1 MVLIGFTLVKIR
13 ARIDYTT
20 NIFIAAQRVGCSF
33 AHGVGRRVAC
43 SFPGDVPGESSV
55 RVVAVPATPAFD
67 HCASHPAAGVAE
79 PATDPRRRTPLTV
92 SIRPVDR
99 PPFQCSHDSTVSPSR
114 LRLPPVL
121 DPRAPPLL
129 PYDRRTQPLILQIDD
144 PPTQPDPRERRHA
157 EAILELP
164 RLRAQRPRPE
174 AIPPR
179 PITNLRQAGDDA
191 LVVDRDLRR
200 QRATARRS
208 SRPSLLRVPEVC
220 VALKDCRYVGAGFE
234 DRGYRLGAF
243 DCGRAC
249 VVGGEGESDAAVEAA
264 E

>member
-1 MVLIGFTLVKIR
+1 MPLR
-13 ARIDYTT
+13 QHAR
-20 NIFIAAQRVGCSF
+20 
-33 AHGVGRRVAC
+33 RRVA
-43 SFPGDVPGESSV
+43 VHYETSSSPPSA
-55 RVVAVPATPAFD
+55 RSHEIFD
-67 HCASHPAAGVAE
+67 
-79 PATDPRRRTPLTV
+79 RLQLR
-92 SIRPVDR
+92 
-99 PPFQCSHDSTVSPSR
+99 R

-174 AIPPR
+174 AIPLR

-208 SRPSLLRVPEVC
+208 SRPSLRRVPEVC
-220 VALKDCRYVGAGFE
+220 VALKDCCHVGAGFE
-234 DRGYRLGAF
+234 YRGYRLGAF

-249 VVGGEGESDAAVEAA
+249 VVCGEGEADAAVEAA
-264 E
+264 EKLAEITAAR